1 MPIDF
6 SKLNDPVFREQIR
19 KEREEAEEKQAK
31 KDAELQGHLNKCL
44 DAYESL
50 PERERS
56 FILSCRTCISTH
68 RQLSDAQDKW
78 LRDISARLDG

>member
-31 KDAELQGHLNKCL
+31 KDA
-44 DAYESL
+44 
-50 PERERS
+50 
-56 FILSCRTCISTH
+56 
-68 RQLSDAQDKW
+68 
-78 LRDISARLDG
+78 